1 MRKDKGREEGGRSG
15 RYLPLDGSPAQLR
28 AAALLGGSGCS
39 REGCAAG
46 RERLLQ
52 GGRRCWAGA
61 APPGREALLGS
72 CISGGAAEA
81 SAGKARRGGGL
92 AVVEAGH
99 GPVQIEGGE
108 ASLPSP
114 WPCPGRLRV
123 VAPEDAKV
131 E

>member
-1 MRKDKGREEGGRSG
+1 MVPDSWPRPLERELLGDKGRLLLGPNPVPKKREEG
-15 RYLPLDGSPAQLR
+15 AC
-28 AAALLGGSGCS
+28 GGGL
-39 REGCAAG
+39 G

-52 GGRRCWAGA
+52 GGMRCWAGA

-99 GPVQIEGGE
+99 DPV
-108 ASLPSP
+108 
-114 WPCPGRLRV
+114 
-123 VAPEDAKV
+123 
-131 E
+131 